1 MCTELGILVMSQST
15 CRLSRRKLRRASV
28 PAFPYT
34 SGQGA
39 LTQTFAQLRKGAP
52 SKIDAS
58 YLQRFNIAPANESYI
73 LSILR
78 FLGII
83 DEDGSRPDGTG
94 DYLFGN
100 DDAFETG
107 LEGAVRSAYSQLFDE
122 MNDALQADRDT
133 LIHWFRGA
141 DKTSALVGQ
150 RQATTFLT
158 LAALAGHGELPPARA
173 NGQKASA
180 GAGSSARK
188 PKAPSTKPVV
198 KAETPSP
205 DPAIH
210 QDASAA
216 GAASF
221 GRDVGLSVRV
231 EVNLPA
237 GGDAATYDA
246 IFASIKKHLMS

>member
-1 MCTELGILVMSQST
+1 MPT
-15 CRLSRRKLRRASV
+15 
-28 PAFPYT
+28 FPYT
-34 SGQGA
+34 SSQGA
-39 LTQTFAQLRKGAP
+39 LAQTFVQLRKGAP

-58 YLQRFNIAPANESYI
+58 YLQRFNIAPANESYV

-83 DEDGSRPDGTG
+83 DEDGSRPDGIG

-100 DDAFETG
+100 DSAFKTG

-122 MNDALQADRDT
+122 MSDALQADRDT

-158 LAALAGHGELPPARA
+158 LAALAGHGELPPARP

-180 GAGSSARK
+180 GTGSASRK
-188 PKAPSTKPVV
+188 PKAHPVKPVV
-198 KAETPSP
+198 RAVTSLP
-205 DPAIH
+205 DSAMHP
-210 QDASAA
+210 DASAA
-216 GAASF
+216 GVGSF

-246 IFASIKKHLMS
+246 IFASIKKHLM

>member
-1 MCTELGILVMSQST
+1 MCTGLGILVMSQQHAARIGVSQKRSFMPT
-15 CRLSRRKLRRASV
+15 
-28 PAFPYT
+28 FPYT

-39 LTQTFAQLRKGAP
+39 VTQTFAQLRKGAP
-52 SKIDAS
+52 PKIDAS
-58 YLQRFNIAPANESYI
+58 YLQRFNIAPANESYV

-83 DEDGSRPDGTG
+83 DEGGTRPDGRS

-100 DDAFETG
+100 DDAFKTG
-107 LEGAVRSAYSQLFDE
+107 LESAVRSAYSQLFDE

-158 LAALAGHGELPPARA
+158 LAALAGHGELPQARA
-173 NGQKASA
+173 NGQKTSSSS
-180 GAGSSARK
+180 GSPAKK
-188 PKAPSTKPVV
+188 PKASSTARSVAKPE
-198 KAETPSP
+198 A
-205 DPAIH
+205 PASELLTA
-210 QDASAA
+210 QSAPVA
-216 GAASF
+216 VGS
-221 GRDVGLSVRV
+221 GDREVGLSVRV

>member
-1 MCTELGILVMSQST
+1 MPT
-15 CRLSRRKLRRASV
+15 
-28 PAFPYT
+28 FPYT

-58 YLQRFNIAPANESYI
+58 YLQRFNIAPANESYV

-83 DEDGSRPDGTG
+83 DDEGTRPEGAS

-100 DDAFETG
+100 DEAFKSG
-107 LEGAVRSAYSQLFDE
+107 LEGAVRSSYAPLFNE

-141 DKTSALVGQ
+141 DKTSSVVGQ

-158 LAALAGHGELPPARA
+158 LAALSGHGELPPIRT
-173 NGQKASA
+173 NGQK
-180 GAGSSARK
+180 SSTSPGVPTAK
-188 PKAPSTKPVV
+188 PKTSSPKSTAKGKGGSRDSAMPQT
-198 KAETPSP
+198 ATPGE
-205 DPAIH
+205 
-210 QDASAA
+210 A
-216 GAASF
+216 GLLS
-221 GRDVGLSVRV
+221 REVGLSVRV

>member
-1 MCTELGILVMSQST
+1 MPT
-15 CRLSRRKLRRASV
+15 
-28 PAFPYT
+28 FPYT

-83 DEDGSRPDGTG
+83 DEDGTRPDGSS

-100 DDAFETG
+100 DDAFKTG
-107 LEGAVRSAYSQLFDE
+107 LKSAIRSSYSQLFEE
-122 MNDALQADRDT
+122 MNDALQSDRDT

-158 LAALAGHGELPPARA
+158 LAALSGHGELPPART
-173 NGQKASA
+173 NGQKPS
-180 GAGSSARK
+180 SSAATAAKK
-188 PKAPSTKPVV
+188 PKASAAKPTA
-198 KAETPSP
+198 K
-205 DPAIH
+205 
-210 QDASAA
+210 A
-216 GAASF
+216 GAASSESVTPENMSESASSF

-237 GGDAATYDA
+237 NGDAATYDA

>member
-1 MCTELGILVMSQST
+1 MPT
-15 CRLSRRKLRRASV
+15 
-28 PAFPYT
+28 FPYT

-52 SKIDAS
+52 PKIDAS

-83 DEDGSRPDGTG
+83 DEDGTRPDGSS

-100 DDAFETG
+100 DDAFKTG
-107 LEGAVRSAYSQLFDE
+107 LESAIRSSYSQLFEE
-122 MNDALQADRDT
+122 MNDALQSDRDT

-158 LAALAGHGELPPARA
+158 LAALSGHGELPPART
-173 NGQKASA
+173 NGQKPS
-180 GAGSSARK
+180 SSAATAAKK
-188 PKAPSTKPVV
+188 PKASAAKPTA
-198 KAETPSP
+198 K
-205 DPAIH
+205 
-210 QDASAA
+210 A
-216 GAASF
+216 GAASSESVTPENMSESASSF

-237 GGDAATYDA
+237 NGDAATYDA